1 MAVYTGL
8 PRTVRIKGT
17 AGFQGLLARSPRPTD
32 DFKFN
37 KKPCH
42 KQVMEEETQQLPLL
56 SMYKANSCEQ
66 VHALHTYTK
75 KTTREVNKLK
85 NDARQPS
92 LVIITRPAWELYLW
106 TKQDLISKSK
116 KENKTDDAK
125 EKWKSFSYSSP
136 EIQYLGFERKER
148 SKNISPEI
156 NLPFTLKSLEYNR
169 AYSWNS
175 ATVCLPYNPHGNE
188 SNYLSRSRKKYHSK
202 FTSPE
207 NGKRP

>member
-1 MAVYTGL
+1 MQTEDLSYSLPAPIFKSAWQYILVFPELWGL
-8 PRTVRIKGT
+8 KGLEDSR
-17 AGFQGLLARSPRPTD
+17 GSLARSPRPTD

-56 SMYKANSCEQ
+56 SMYKANPCEQ
-66 VHALHTYTK
+66 VHALHAYTK
-75 KTTREVNKLK
+75 KTREDNKLK

-156 NLPFTLKSLEYNR
+156 NLPFTLKSLEYN
-169 AYSWNS
+169 
-175 ATVCLPYNPHGNE
+175 
-188 SNYLSRSRKKYHSK
+188 K
-202 FTSPE
+202 
-207 NGKRP
+207 